1 MPGGTEEEVDEGDE
15 KEGLV
20 GEGEATLQHLK
31 ALLHKAELE
40 REAVESRNEDKMS
53 GGSLHIQQQ
62 LREVEAEIERTDPTK
77 AQKEL
82 RAGQRIIKTQFRR
95 WFLEYVGGEEQALH
109 GEHEPRD
116 WCVPAEPAMPQ
127 LSR

>member
-1 MPGGTEEEVDEGDE
+1 MTSVNELFPRVQ
-15 KEGLV
+15 K
-20 GEGEATLQHLK
+20 LK
-31 ALLHKAELE
+31 YDL
-40 REAVESRNEDKMS
+40 
-53 GGSLHIQQQ
+53 QQQ

-77 AQKEL
+77 AQNEL